1 MRRSIRLTS
10 GCCFPTSKPRWM
22 ATGLSVPKPGRG
34 CIPDQCSIWTSS
46 PSADR
51 SLLSRTARRTRC
63 RSIPSFTEAIGRPTS
78 RELQLRCRLRCRRRR
93 HGGQDNVDDML
104 APSTELRLDHQIA
117 AEHRRKSPFVGELE
131 ELLPAKDTN
140 RRRAGRCR
148 CGTVWPCVAVP
159 ARPTG
164 LRSVACS
171 SPPRGPSRLHALV
184 AASSNAGAKTILRSS
199 GGIDF
204 GRTVDVGAQEFF
216 WRRNNVRPRPRASA
230 AEAMSNHPPDFG
242 QAGYLWPRPLVDY
255 LISKVFNAILLEKLE
270 ALRAKG

>member
-1 MRRSIRLTS
+1 MDQFPVSGSIS
-10 GCCFPTSKPRWM
+10 SFPDREANS
-22 ATGLSVPKPGRG
+22 LSIHPFIHGG
-34 CIPDQCSIWTSS
+34 YWQ
-46 PSADR
+46 A
-51 SLLSRTARRTRC
+51 
-63 RSIPSFTEAIGRPTS
+63 TS

-171 SPPRGPSRLHALV
+171 SPPRGPSRLPRPSTAGSLGATRSMCSPYALV